1 MRDKEKRMYFNFRIR
16 VPVFLARFFLWI
28 YLQYQKIRYGRRF
41 GYIPLNNG
49 RFAIVDLADY
59 ENLMKHKWRVRTI
72 PQYALRKENGK
83 RIYMHNEIMEPPSGF
98 IVDHKDHNSLNN
110 TRGNLRIATR
120 SQNACNNKKTRRRSS
135 KYKGVHFNKARG
147 KWAAVIKYQH
157 KCTFLGYFKKEE
169 EAAKAYDKAAR
180 KYHGEFAV
188 LNFG

>member
-1 MRDKEKRMYFNFRIR
+1 MYFNFRIR
-16 VPVFLARFFLWI
+16 VPLFLGRFFLWL
-28 YLQYQKIRYGRRF
+28 YCQYEKIRYGRRF

-83 RIYMHNEIMEPPSGF
+83 RIYMHNEIMEPPAGL

-110 TRGNLRIATR
+110 TRGNLRIATKA
-120 SQNACNNKKTRRRSS
+120 QNSYNQKKRVGRTS
-135 KYKGVHFNKARG
+135 KHKGVYLDQKGYWRAKIRCDG
-147 KWAAVIKYQH
+147 KVIY
-157 KCTFLGYFKKEE
+157 LGCHKKEE
-169 EAAKAYDKAAR
+169 DAARAYDKAAK